1 MGLTRSERIR
11 IWWRKMVEPLY
22 FKMRLKQVSK
32 ALGITPYAWQKRFV
46 LTDYGRLY
54 MPGGRCTGKT
64 MAAVLRIL
72 VRNPSATTP
81 GFTRSLLL
89 DPDAYVNLHML
100 DATYCE
106 YRRCFEICNK
116 AGLMHKHVL
125 IPRPRSYA
133 DLGFKVDSAN
143 GEKFTGWK
151 CDTTEPRQYVLYD
164 IFSRKIVIAV
174 ESVRM

>member
-11 IWWRKMVEPLY
+11 IWCRKMVEPIY
-22 FKMRLKQVSK
+22 FKIRLKRISK

-46 LTDYGRLY
+46 LTDYGTLHV
-54 MPGGRCTGKT
+54 PGGRCTGKT

-72 VRNPSATTP
+72 VRNPSVTTP

-89 DPDAYVNLHML
+89 DPDAFENLHML

-116 AGLMHKHVL
+116 AGLMKKHDL

-133 DLGFKVDSAN
+133 DLGFKADSAS
-143 GEKFTGWK
+143 GKEYTGWTYDATK
-151 CDTTEPRQYVLYD
+151 PRQYILQD
-164 IFSRKIVIAV
+164 IFSGKIEIAV